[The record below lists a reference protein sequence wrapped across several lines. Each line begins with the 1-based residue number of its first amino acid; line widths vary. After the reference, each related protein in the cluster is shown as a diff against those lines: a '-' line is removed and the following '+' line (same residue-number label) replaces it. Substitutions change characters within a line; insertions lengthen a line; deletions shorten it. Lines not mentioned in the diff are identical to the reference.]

1 MEIFHLVLD
10 SLSHLSPITLFL
22 SIILITAGKST
33 IGISSFLP
41 PASLMLIFIFG
52 ACLPLYSPIFLWLAT
67 SLGALLGSILSYELG
82 RSIYRFPRLKAWVK
96 RYQSKINRVQQ
107 LLKNKTHYILFISRF
122 LAVFR
127 YLTPFSAGLL
137 KLPTYGIYITSAISA
152 LVWSAMFVLIATGV
166 LSIAL

>member
-1 MEIFHLVLD
+1 MEIFHMVLD

-82 RSIYRFPRLKAWVK
+82 CSIYRFPRLKLWVK
-96 RYQSKINRVQQ
+96 R
-107 LLKNKTHYILFISRF
+107 
-122 LAVFR
+122 
-127 YLTPFSAGLL
+127 
-137 KLPTYGIYITSAISA
+137 
-152 LVWSAMFVLIATGV
+152 
-166 LSIAL
+166 